1 VLYSFEFIK
10 KLGYCCN
17 GKSYKNIF
25 IAELLVKTI
34 SSIIL
39 SLLFFSSNY
48 SQSNFAIGVNGGLA
62 LPVGEFTEFY
72 SSGYGANGQFMYN
85 VSDQFMVTL
94 TVGYSKWDVDQDA
107 VNAKARESGDDIT
120 FNLQSDLSVMPLY
133 IGARY
138 YLASGKHRPFF
149 LVDFGGYSYEFKLA
163 GDVTIKFPGDDLP
176 DVTATLEERSETG
189 TQTALALGLGYFY
202 KLSKHFYIEIHS
214 KYNVLTDATTIS
226 DPDSI
231 YDPDDPTSV
240 YGIKGTIAF
249 ITFMAGI
256 DYRF

>member
-1 VLYSFEFIK
+1 M
-10 KLGYCCN
+10 
-17 GKSYKNIF
+17 
-25 IAELLVKTI
+25 KTFL
-34 SSIIL
+34 SIIL
-39 SLLFFSSNY
+39 SLLFFSSSY
-48 SQSNFAIGVNGGLA
+48 SQSDFAVGVNAGLA
-62 LPVGEFTEFY
+62 LPVGQLTEFY
-72 SSGYGANGQFMYN
+72 QSGYGGNGQFMYN
-85 VSDQFMVTL
+85 VSNQFMVVL
-94 TVGYSKWDVDQDA
+94 TVGYAKWDVDQDA
-107 VNAKARESGDDIT
+107 VNEKAKESGKDIT
-120 FNLQSDLSVMPLY
+120 FNLQSDLRVMPLY

-149 LVDFGGYSYEFKLA
+149 SVDFGGYSYEFKLA

-176 DVTATLEERSETG
+176 DVTVPLEEQTVTG
-189 TQTALALGLGYFY
+189 TETALALGLGYFY
-202 KLSKHFYIEIHS
+202 KLSKHFYIEIHT

-249 ITFMAGI
+249 FTFMAGI

>member
-1 VLYSFEFIK
+1 MK
-10 KLGYCCN
+10 
-17 GKSYKNIF
+17 IF
-25 IAELLVKTI
+25 

-39 SLLFFSSNY
+39 SLFFFSSGY
-48 SQSNFAIGVNGGLA
+48 SQSDFAVGVNAGLS
-62 LPVGEFTEFY
+62 LPVGQLTEFY
-72 SSGYGANGQFMYN
+72 SSGYGGNGQFMYN
-85 VSDQFMVTL
+85 VSDQFMVAL

-107 VNAKARESGDDIT
+107 VNAKAGESGKDIT
-120 FNLQSDLSVMPLY
+120 FNLQSDLRVFPLY

-149 LVDFGGYSYEFKLA
+149 SVDFGGYSYEFKLA

-176 DVTATLEERSETG
+176 DVTVPLEERTQTG
-189 TQTALALGLGYFY
+189 TETALALGLGYFY
-202 KLSKHFYIEIHS
+202 KISKHFYIEINS
-214 KYNVLTDATTIS
+214 KYNVLTDATTIN

-240 YGIKGTIAF
+240 YGIKGTIAYF
-249 ITFMAGI
+249 TFMAGI

>member
-1 VLYSFEFIK
+1 VK
-10 KLGYCCN
+10 
-17 GKSYKNIF
+17 IF
-25 IAELLVKTI
+25 

-39 SLLFFSSNY
+39 SLFFFSSGY
-48 SQSNFAIGVNGGLA
+48 SQSDFAVGVNAGLS
-62 LPVGEFTEFY
+62 LPVGQLTEFY
-72 SSGYGANGQFMYN
+72 SSGYGGNGQFMYN
-85 VSDQFMVTL
+85 VSDQFMVAL

-107 VNAKARESGDDIT
+107 VNAKAGESGKDIT
-120 FNLQSDLSVMPLY
+120 FNLQSDLRVFPLY

-149 LVDFGGYSYEFKLA
+149 SVDFGGYSYEFKLA

-176 DVTATLEERSETG
+176 DVTVPLEERTQTG
-189 TQTALALGLGYFY
+189 TETALALGLGYFY
-202 KLSKHFYIEIHS
+202 KISKHFYIEINS
-214 KYNVLTDATTIS
+214 KYNVLTDATTIN

-240 YGIKGTIAF
+240 YGIKGTIAYF
-249 ITFMAGI
+249 TFMAGI

>member
-1 VLYSFEFIK
+1 LNLLK

-17 GKSYKNIF
+17 GNSFKVII
-25 IAELLVKTI
+25 IAELLVKTF

-39 SLLFFSSNY
+39 SLLFFSPNY
-48 SQSNFAIGVNGGLA
+48 SQSNFAVGVNAGLA

-85 VSDQFMVTL
+85 VSSQFMVIL

-107 VNAKARESGDDIT
+107 VNAKARESGKDIT

-149 LVDFGGYSYEFKLA
+149 SVDFGGYRYEFKLA
-163 GDVTIKFPGDDLP
+163 GDVTIKFSGDDKL
-176 DVTATLEERSETG
+176 DEYIILDERTETG
-189 TQTALALGLGYFY
+189 TETALALGLGYFY
-202 KLSKHFYIEIHS
+202 KLSKHFYIEVHS
-214 KYNVLTDATTIS
+214 KYNVFTDATTIS

-240 YGIKGTIAF
+240 YGIKGTIAYF
-249 ITFMAGI
+249 TFMAGI